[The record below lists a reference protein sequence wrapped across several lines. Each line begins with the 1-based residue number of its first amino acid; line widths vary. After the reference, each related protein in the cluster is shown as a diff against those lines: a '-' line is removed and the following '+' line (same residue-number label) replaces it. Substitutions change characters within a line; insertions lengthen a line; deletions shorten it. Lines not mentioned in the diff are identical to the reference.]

1 MNKLIAFE
9 AILLIFILVS
19 YLTGGI
25 SLPKAGQ
32 VILGIGIIDLVI
44 GIFSLFG
51 WRILRGD
58 VSDQAPLNKI
68 DSREITV
75 DNSIIYPERPSTSF
89 GIKLILLGI
98 IVVVV
103 GLVVILIFS

>member
-1 MNKLIAFE
+1 MNKLIFFE
-9 AILLIFILVS
+9 AILLILVLVS
-19 YLTGGI
+19 YLSGGI
-25 SLPKAGQ
+25 SVLKAGQ

-58 VSDQAPLNKI
+58 VSDKAPLDKI

-75 DNSIIYPERPSTSF
+75 DDYIICSDRPSTSF
-89 GIKLILLGI
+89 GIKLILLGT

-103 GLVVILIFS
+103 GLVLMLIFS